1 MGNSLCCGSNPLSET
16 PDLQLVPATPTVT
29 AEWLTAALR
38 RSGRLTATQRVL
50 SLTVGQ
56 VTAEMSDGTAAENGG
71 GLAGGAVVRITDIVY
86 GGLVDGSSGGGAA
99 LPRVLIHKWCSA
111 SEILQAKTFQERL
124 LMGVLFRLE
133 NYYGV
138 RQEITVYKDLAKE
151 LNAAG
156 VATPTVFYCAL
167 DDGGKASDTPL
178 CCAICCPRRTYLRST
193 VLCEDMGARGFTAG
207 LVTSGPRLSQQSALA
222 AITALARLHAW
233 GWGGRERGE
242 RESKWT
248 ALIAGHLKLSHAL
261 LKHFHTD
268 TTLQTFLDVWS
279 PREHAS
285 DLREPG
291 LRSMLWDLRANFSSW
306 FERGCNMPR
315 DQTLLHGDFH
325 LGNIFVKEDDEV
337 MTQPDDVTVIDWAYM
352 GAGHSSWELNYFLSL
367 SCDGSHED
375 DMALLAA
382 YHDGCGGCAR
392 DQQHHGGALYNYV

>member
-1 MGNSLCCGSNPLSET
+1 
-16 PDLQLVPATPTVT
+16 
-29 AEWLTAALR
+29 
-38 RSGRLTATQRVL
+38 
-50 SLTVGQ
+50 
-56 VTAEMSDGTAAENGG
+56 
-71 GLAGGAVVRITDIVY
+71 
-86 GGLVDGSSGGGAA
+86 
-99 LPRVLIHKWCSA
+99 
-111 SEILQAKTFQERL
+111 
-124 LMGVLFRLE
+124 
-133 NYYGV
+133 
-138 RQEITVYKDLAKE
+138 
-151 LNAAG
+151 
-156 VATPTVFYCAL
+156 
-167 DDGGKASDTPL
+167 
-178 CCAICCPRRTYLRST
+178 

-222 AITALARLHAW
+222 AITALARVHAW

-261 LKHFHTD
+261 LKNFHTD
-268 TTLQTFLDVWS
+268 ATLQTFLEVWS

-367 SCDGSHED
+367 SCDGSHKD

-382 YHDGCGGCAR
+382 YHAELILRNPSITYTLEQCKADVQLTLFMQAVANFSDKAKSSKVVEYEQRLTEGGNLR
-392 DQQHHGGALYNYV
+392 DISVMEDRTRVRINSRLAGYYADKNSWGDFFSGAAGAAPEAAGSAAAAASAAGRGRKAKAVGKGVKENLI